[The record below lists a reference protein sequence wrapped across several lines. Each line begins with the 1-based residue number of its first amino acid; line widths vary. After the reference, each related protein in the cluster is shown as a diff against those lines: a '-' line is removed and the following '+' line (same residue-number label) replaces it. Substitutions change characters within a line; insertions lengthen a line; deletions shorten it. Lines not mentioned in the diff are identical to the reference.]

1 MEILSPWFESA
12 NSRLV
17 DELYRELPP
26 GHVLENVEVSVVAR
40 RHDCDD
46 VLFTLNDGSGRLAA
60 VHLTWKKTRE
70 TIPTYPNTRIFQNFD
85 LWLEY
90 MQAAHDASA
99 QDDPDGQLWL
109 KEQELW
115 NRAQCVE

>member
-1 MEILSPWFESA
+1 MEILAPWFESA

-17 DELYRELPP
+17 DELHRELPP
-26 GHVLENVEVSVVAR
+26 GHVLENVEMSVVAR

-46 VLFTLNDGSGRLAA
+46 VLYALNDGSGRLAV

-70 TIPTYPNTRIFQNFD
+70 TIPTYPNTRIFQRVE
-85 LWLEY
+85 LWLVY
-90 MQAAHDASA
+90 MRAAHEAIA
-99 QDDPDGQLWL
+99 QDDLDGQLWL

-115 NRAQCVE
+115 NRAQRVE